1 MIQLPK
7 RYHPDFG
14 NPRVKP
20 IGGVKVGWEHPLARG
35 LVHYNLLDALTNQ
48 NLAKNKE
55 LLTVGGTPTLDI
67 AQGGKTIALDGVGD
81 YLQSG
86 ENYNNSSKVSV
97 AISIK
102 LPSGASNAQFDRIFE
117 LGGFNTGDGGIGLE
131 IASTTT
137 SVNCVV
143 WSTSTG
149 ITIGTS
155 ATTADKIHTVVITS
169 DTSIPEHKCYF
180 DGVLVGTNNSATR
193 ATTLTQFT
201 LGGQNNS
208 PSSNNTDCVVSNLGI
223 WQDRILTLE
232 DVKSLTNDPYSLLKP
247 KQPMQYFIP
256 AADLEVTSVPVV
268 LTLSPTNAAVVTD
281 TDLEVTA
288 TSVALSL
295 SPTNAAVVTD
305 TDLEVTSVPVSLTLS
320 PTNATVVLGEDL
332 EVISVPVDLTLS
344 PTNPTVILGN
354 DLEVTATSVALSL
367 SPTNPAVATD
377 IDLEVTSVPVALTL
391 SPTNTTVVT
400 DTDLEVTSVPV
411 SLTLSPTNAT
421 IVGDLEVTSVPVT
434 LSLSPTNAAV
444 DTDIELTITATS
456 VALALSTTNPSVITE
471 HDLDV
476 LASSVSLSLVVTNPD
491 VSVTEDREVVATSV
505 VLNLFSTNAI
515 ISHVGMEDIET
526 AAIVQSNT
534 KKNVL
539 TSSTSSSTITSNTLK
554 IAAS

>member
-320 PTNATVVLGEDL
+320 PTNAT
-332 EVISVPVDLTLS
+332 
-344 PTNPTVILGN
+344 
-354 DLEVTATSVALSL
+354 
-367 SPTNPAVATD
+367 
-377 IDLEVTSVPVALTL
+377 
-391 SPTNTTVVT
+391 
-400 DTDLEVTSVPV
+400 
-411 SLTLSPTNAT
+411 